1 MPLVVF
7 SCSCSRAAIEVKYP
21 RVLSIINGEQ
31 DGKREPRLCQ
41 SFILLKLWLMHCSN
55 LFDFNDREEET
66 CHFSVISHM
75 PLATS
80 FEKIMIYKP
89 PAVWQ
94 MLGCW
99 HVLGMWR
106 GRDLRGFNCPLM
118 QQPLLRAG

>member
-1 MPLVVF
+1 MMPLVVPGRGEPWK
-7 SCSCSRAAIEVKYP
+7 SNIPEYCPSLME
-21 RVLSIINGEQ
+21 NGMENW
-31 DGKREPRLCQ
+31 EPQVCQ
-41 SFILLKLWLMHCSN
+41 CFVLLKFYIMHCSN

-94 MLGCW
+94 MLKYW
-99 HVLGMWR
+99 HVLGMWC
-106 GRDLRGFNCPLM
+106 GRYLRGLI
-118 QQPLLRAG
+118 AH